1 MKPGIKIILFC
12 VQFVFGLCSLKC
24 QVNNL
29 SIGANEAQNT
39 IDSNE
44 MDLKTIIPSVRNL
57 ISQKINKK
65 DSIFYSEINK
75 GLKNL
80 DYFKIN
86 KKDSIYP
93 FKISSEVFSIIPLSY
108 YHEIERNDSP
118 EYKSTYTFLVTMPMM
133 NSYHLVKEMGSLN
146 FVIVV
151 SNRET
156 FDSEE
161 FSRYLSTH
169 TYSDYSTDPKP
180 WRKYK
185 SFKRYIFI
193 NKISY
198 LSIHQANPEFSQ

>member
-1 MKPGIKIILFC
+1 MKPCIKIILFF
-12 VQFVFGLCSLKC
+12 VQFFIGLCSLKC
-24 QVNNL
+24 QENNL
-29 SIGANEAQNT
+29 SIGAIEVQNT
-39 IDSNE
+39 SDSNE

-75 GLKNL
+75 GLKDL

-108 YHEIERNDSP
+108 YHEIERSDSP
-118 EYKSTYTFLVTMPMM
+118 EYKSDYTFLVTMPMM
-133 NSYHLVKEMGSLN
+133 NSHHLVKEMGTLN

-151 SNRET
+151 SNKET
-156 FDSEE
+156 FDDEE
-161 FSRYLSTH
+161 FSNYLSVH
-169 TYSDYSTDPKP
+169 TYNDYSTDPKP
-180 WRKYK
+180 WRKFK

-193 NKISY
+193 NKIAH
-198 LSIHQANPEFSQ
+198 LSIQQANPEFSQ